1 MDAEEDQSSKE
12 REEKAEKRLKL
23 KEEKKRS
30 EIKAWKS
37 VESGELDK
45 RERDTGRGKFGDRER
60 RSGSGR
66 RRKKI
71 GPGVVQWEKR
81 MRRETTKK
89 RRDVTFHFLA
99 PNKTFHSVGW
109 FTNARTVSAL
119 FSCTFSSLFR
129 AVVGEV

>member
-30 EIKAWKS
+30 WIKAWKS
-37 VESGELDK
+37 VEPAELDK
-45 RERDTGRGKFGDRER
+45 REGGIGRGKFGDRER

-71 GPGVVQWEKR
+71 GPGVVQWENR